1 MTRKTTKLLLS
12 LMILSLMLACPVA
25 RAASPETRISE
36 SIATLKEMADE
47 PDAKAMAT
55 LLQKARGVAIFP
67 SVVKAGIFLGG
78 KYGEGLV
85 IQRDP
90 ETGTWYGPSFVTMKG
105 VSYGLQFGVQS
116 TALVLV
122 INNEQGMDSFRGS
135 QKFTLGGDIGIAAG
149 PVGRQAG
156 ASTDVELK
164 SAIYSYSISKGLF
177 AGLSLEGA
185 IIETDDSVNELYW
198 GRAMYPQQILD
209 TDATDAR
216 VRPLVRELDGLMK
229 KAG

>member
-1 MTRKTTKLLLS
+1 MARKTMTI
-12 LMILSLMLACPVA
+12 ILSLVIFSLLIGVSIAQ
-25 RAASPETRISE
+25 AASPETRISE
-36 SIATLKEMADE
+36 SIATLREMADE
-47 PDAKAMAT
+47 PDAKTMAM
-55 LLQKARGVAIFP
+55 LLQKGKGVAIFP

-85 IQRDP
+85 MQRDP
-90 ETGTWYGPSFVTMKG
+90 QNGNWYGPSFIKVKG

-122 INNEQGMDSFRGS
+122 VNNAEGMESFQGL

-185 IIETDDSVNELYW
+185 IIETDDEANKLYW
-198 GRAMYPQQILD
+198 GKPMHPQEILD
-209 TDATDAR
+209 RKATDSR
-216 VRPLVRELDGLMK
+216 VRPLLKELDDLMK
-229 KAG
+229 KAS